1 MRLIVTLLLLSVWTS
16 AQTTTPS
23 PVAPSSSASQDSSTQ
38 DSSTQDPST
47 KDPTKP
53 NVTEPS
59 PAASVP
65 ASSVPTPANLN
76 TVTVPAGTKLALE
89 LKHAISTK
97 GTQDGA
103 AVYAQ
108 TTFPFALNDRI
119 LIPAGTYVQGRISH
133 IERGGHIKGRAEV
146 QMHFTT
152 LIYPSGYTVL
162 LPGSLENAPGIDK
175 TGMKDKEGTLQQDS
189 QAGDEATTIG
199 TSAASGAA
207 VGALSQGAKGALIGG
222 AVGGAIGTAIALMG
236 RGRDVNMPAG
246 TTFEMVIQREVKL
259 DPNRIS
265 AIAK

>member
-1 MRLIVTLLLLSVWTS
+1 VRLIVTLLLLSVWTS
-16 AQTTTPS
+16 AQTTPPS
-23 PVAPSSSASQDSSTQ
+23 PVAPSSSASQDSSPP
-38 DSSTQDPST
+38 DSSPQ
-47 KDPTKP
+47 DPTKP

-59 PAASVP
+59 PAASAP